1 MYLNLF
7 KMNLKERIE
16 ADFITAFKAKDEN
29 AKAALSSIKAEIT
42 KAEKATPNFV
52 ATDDEVI
59 KIISKG
65 IKQREE
71 SIKMYE
77 LACRDELVN
86 KETDE
91 ACVLRKYMPAQ
102 MTPQEIADALT
113 GILNQLSETIKN
125 PQALQ
130 GKTIGEFNKRYQGR
144 AEVGAVK
151 AILAD
156 LIIV

>member
-1 MYLNLF
+1 
-7 KMNLKERIE
+7 MNLKERIE
-16 ADFITAFKAKDEN
+16 ADFIIAFKAKDEN

-86 KETDE
+86 KETD
-91 ACVLRKYMPAQ
+91 
-102 MTPQEIADALT
+102 
-113 GILNQLSETIKN
+113 
-125 PQALQ
+125 
-130 GKTIGEFNKRYQGR
+130 
-144 AEVGAVK
+144 
-151 AILAD
+151 
-156 LIIV
+156 